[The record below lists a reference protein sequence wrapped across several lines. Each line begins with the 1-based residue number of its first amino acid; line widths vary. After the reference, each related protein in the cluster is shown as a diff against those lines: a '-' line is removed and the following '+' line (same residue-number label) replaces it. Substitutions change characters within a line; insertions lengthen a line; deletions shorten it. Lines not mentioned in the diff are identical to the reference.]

1 MEEVELQ
8 LERIQSEEEAVSQQ
22 WAQALEVVE
31 GQRRSS
37 EEEIR
42 IEEMLF

>member
-22 WAQALEVVE
+22 WAQA
-31 GQRRSS
+31 RSS
-37 EEEIR
+37 FGVVLREFPR
-42 IEEMLF
+42 PWRL